1 MKDFAGERNNM
12 KEKIQILIDSYK
24 NRIKTQEAFIK
35 QYEEDKF
42 RAQDRQDIKVVDLLE
57 GNIYALELRIGAY
70 KIAIEDLTE
79 LIR

>member
-1 MKDFAGERNNM
+1 M